1 MVINGYVDDAV
12 GLSAYMDISALGSLI
27 GEPQTVSGFFLQ
39 VEGGKL
45 RELYRKLKE
54 TPLVFSVFSP
64 AGLRNSFMQTIAR
77 TMNVSTGILLSF
89 AVIIAFGVV
98 YNSARI
104 SLSERG
110 RELASL
116 RVMGFSRSETLY
128 FLLGEQGAILIASMP
143 IGFLCGYLIS
153 WLIINVVDTE
163 LMRLTLAV
171 STRTY
176 VLSGLVVNLRMMVY
190 SAALAPKLRHLPR
203 GKRMLVAAFLVDNLF
218 AFLQERE
225 RERPGDPHWVEYYAG
240 MTLVLW
246 PSWALF
252 CVVGVFAGNIIPANW
267 QLDFA
272 IPLSFVAIL
281 ANSVRQMPLLAAAV
295 GGGIASVLLFTLPL
309 KLGLIAGCLCGL
321 LAGLLVERMQKA

>member
-1 MVINGYVDDAV
+1 VAFFSSIEGRTAFMEGVRNTLIIVPSYIPFALVCGVASVTAGLTTSAAIGLPALVFGGSAQAV
-12 GLSAYMDISALGSLI
+12 VT
-27 GEPQTVSGFFLQ
+27 QFLQ
-39 VEGGKL
+39 N
-45 RELYRKLKE
+45 
-54 TPLVFSVFSP
+54 
-64 AGLRNSFMQTIAR
+64 A
-77 TMNVSTGILLSF
+77 
-89 AVIIAFGVV
+89 
-98 YNSARI
+98 
-104 SLSERG
+104 
-110 RELASL
+110 ASL
-116 RVMGFSRSETLY
+116 W
-128 FLLGEQGAILIASMP
+128 IA
-143 IGFLCGYLIS
+143 
-153 WLIINVVDTE
+153 
-163 LMRLTLAV
+163 
-171 STRTY
+171 

-218 AFLQERE
+218 AFLQQRE

-240 MTLVLW
+240 MTLILW

-252 CVVGVFAGNIIPANW
+252 CVVGVFAGNIIPASW

-321 LAGLLVERMQKA
+321 LAGLLVERMQKT

>member
-1 MVINGYVDDAV
+1 MEGVRNTLIIVPSYIPFALVCGVASVTAGLTTSAAIGLPALVFGGSAQAV
-12 GLSAYMDISALGSLI
+12 VT
-27 GEPQTVSGFFLQ
+27 QFLQ
-39 VEGGKL
+39 N
-45 RELYRKLKE
+45 
-54 TPLVFSVFSP
+54 
-64 AGLRNSFMQTIAR
+64 A
-77 TMNVSTGILLSF
+77 
-89 AVIIAFGVV
+89 
-98 YNSARI
+98 
-104 SLSERG
+104 
-110 RELASL
+110 ASL
-116 RVMGFSRSETLY
+116 W
-128 FLLGEQGAILIASMP
+128 IA
-143 IGFLCGYLIS
+143 
-153 WLIINVVDTE
+153 
-163 LMRLTLAV
+163 
-171 STRTY
+171 

-218 AFLQERE
+218 AFLQQRE

-240 MTLVLW
+240 MTLILW

-252 CVVGVFAGNIIPANW
+252 CVVGVFAGNIIPASW

-295 GGGIASVLLFTLPL
+295 GGGVASVLLFTLPL

>member
-1 MVINGYVDDAV
+1 MEGVRNTLIIVPSYIPFALVCGVASVTAGLTTSAAIGLPALVFGGSAQAV
-12 GLSAYMDISALGSLI
+12 VT
-27 GEPQTVSGFFLQ
+27 QFLQ
-39 VEGGKL
+39 N
-45 RELYRKLKE
+45 
-54 TPLVFSVFSP
+54 
-64 AGLRNSFMQTIAR
+64 A
-77 TMNVSTGILLSF
+77 
-89 AVIIAFGVV
+89 
-98 YNSARI
+98 
-104 SLSERG
+104 
-110 RELASL
+110 ASL
-116 RVMGFSRSETLY
+116 W
-128 FLLGEQGAILIASMP
+128 IA
-143 IGFLCGYLIS
+143 
-153 WLIINVVDTE
+153 
-163 LMRLTLAV
+163 
-171 STRTY
+171 

-218 AFLQERE
+218 AFLQQRE

-240 MTLVLW
+240 MTLILW

-252 CVVGVFAGNIIPANW
+252 CVVGVFAGNIIPASW